1 MYTASMKTYAL
12 SDTDLYLDVSTPQ
25 EKEYVLRVR
34 DLPQEQKPRE
44 KLLNLGPRALSVS
57 ELFAIIL
64 GNGTKKE
71 GVLEMA
77 NKVVKEYGERVLSSH
92 TDPKYIAKE
101 LSIPL
106 VKAMQIVAASELGRR
121 FYDKN
126 AGGLPVLRTA
136 QDAYEYLKDMHNLQ
150 KEHVRGIYLNTHHQV
165 IHDEVISIGTVNS
178 NLIHPREVFKPALTH
193 GAAGVLIAHNH
204 PSGIAEA
211 SPSDIAVTRQLIEAG
226 AILGITFVDHIIVTK
241 EKFISVTV

>member
-1 MYTASMKTYAL
+1 MTTFATKTYTLA
-12 SDTDLYLDVSTPQ
+12 DTDLFLDISTPLERQ
-25 EKEYVLRVR
+25 YILRVR
-34 DLPQEQKPRE
+34 DLPKDQKPRE
-44 KLLNLGPRALSVS
+44 KLLTLGPRALTVS
-57 ELFAIIL
+57 ELFAVIL

-71 GVLEMA
+71 GVLEIA
-77 NKVVKEYGERVLSSH
+77 DKVVKEYGEKVLSSH
-92 TDPKYIAKE
+92 NDPKQLAEE
-101 LSIPL
+101 LNIPL

-121 FYDKN
+121 FYDKT
-126 AGGLPVLRTA
+126 AGGLAVIRTP

-150 KEHVRGIYLNTHHQV
+150 KEHVRGIYLNAHHQV

-178 NLIHPREVFKPALTH
+178 NLIHPREVYKPALTH

-211 SPSDIAVTRQLIEAG
+211 SPADIAVTRQLVEAG

-241 EKFISVTV
+241 DRFISVTI